1 MNKFL
6 LTFADAITISTYTYL
21 NNNDLSNDITINQDY
36 FLALVNGNTE
46 DFQHNLVVKGSLFI
60 GDKNPA
66 DSGFTTTFTGSTL
79 ENDGLIVVDGRNLSS
94 GSMTVS
100 WSGSSITNNGK
111 MYFNGLNSDSNS
123 FTLDPSSSLI
133 NNGLMYF
140 SQDSSSGYSGS
151 VQLKSNSFT
160 NDGTICLKNVKAYLE
175 SSISGNGC
183 ITIGENTVYAIQ
195 SDSEGTLGSQTLYM
209 TSPSSMIYVDSYGV
223 TNNIHVRGFG
233 NGNYLTF
240 GTSIVRHSYNSDT
253 GVLYFSVF
261 LFISHKINIGT
272 GYDND
277 GFSMTTISNHI
288 GSRLLNNALVYSG
301 SDPNGKPSACMACDS
316 SSWIPVIS
324 IPSSSSL
331 PTLSSVFSSSSIIS
345 TLSTVNS
352 SGFISSSSSANFSP
366 YPSSSFS
373 SSTTSTTAIVA
384 SFSTPSFFVSTVDIS
399 SSSDSRMSSLLS
411 SSTSTTSSI
420 SPNKSTTSDLLTA
433 SLMSK
438 ATTSQDISSESSSF
452 ANNTTSINHS
462 AVLPSSTSIRSSFI
476 SSSMSMDHTSTM
488 ESRAK
493 TNSTTTPVSS
503 IFSSHSTLT
512 ISSLFT
518 STAKTSHSQLQS
530 SSIVSSISLSS
541 IQSGAAILTSASSTL
556 VLSSSN
562 IYNTS
567 SKTHISLSLTSS
579 SFSLSS
585 LTNDLVSSHKSK
597 ALSSTIKDSD
607 KNFTFTSIDP
617 MSRMHS
623 SPIESPNKMS
633 STTTFSTTIKTSSL
647 SSFMSDGHTAAPITK
662 KDSSSVASS
671 LPVFSSMSSQSRSTI
686 LFNSSSLWNKVSSD
700 GMSTSSSSLAA
711 TSTSKETHS
720 VEYSGASSTSMT
732 SIFSSVLSSIKS
744 SSKSESVAKIQSI
757 SASANNSNISKVNV
771 ISHYSTYDT
780 IVMTTTTASCPY
792 SELDMLSDTLVVLTT
807 VVVEN
812 ESKKE
817 SSFISLVHP
826 SCMAHTTTL
835 ATLSESSYNNKSS
848 TLSKAQIFN
857 HSLVVLQ
864 SDNNGIILT
873 ETDQPKKKT
882 TLAFTRPIESSQF
895 RQKTQSIGTVHT
907 TMTTTASTKTISL
920 TDGITDVVRINT
932 DSAPQKITSSKL
944 IYTVSTYMLQE
955 NANSGYKSQMFN
967 SLLSII
973 WTPVAL
979 TYEPISFFRE
989 CRISIPE
996 TLISNVKST
1005 KLYFHKQLRLF
1016 KLNIILNIFIG

>member
-1 MNKFL
+1 M
-6 LTFADAITISTYTYL
+6 TFADAITISTYTYL
-21 NNNDLSNDITINQDY
+21 NNNDLSDDITINQNY

-79 ENDGLIVVDGRNLSS
+79 ENDGLIVIDGRNLSS

-123 FTLDPSSSLI
+123 FILDPKSSLT

-140 SQDSSSGYSGS
+140 GQDSSSGYSSS

-175 SSISGNGC
+175 SSILGNGC

-195 SDSEGTLGSQTLYM
+195 SDSRGTLGSQTLYM

-233 NGNYLTF
+233 NNNYLTF

-272 GYDND
+272 GYNSN

-288 GSRLLNNALVYSG
+288 GSRLANNALVYRG
-301 SDPNGKPSACMACDS
+301 SDPNGKPSACMVCDS

-331 PTLSSVFSSSSIIS
+331 PTSSSVFSSSSIIS
-345 TLSTVNS
+345 TLSTVTS
-352 SGFISSSSSANFSP
+352 SSFISSSSSSTNFSP

-373 SSTTSTTAIVA
+373 FSTTSTTAIVV

-399 SSSDSRMSSLLS
+399 LSSSLKTSYPISFSLPNSSSDSMISSLLS
-411 SSTSTTSSI
+411 SSTSTTSFI
-420 SPNKSTTSDLLTA
+420 SPNKSNSSDLLTV
-433 SLMSK
+433 SLTSK
-438 ATTSQDISSESSSF
+438 ATTSQDISSKSSSF
-452 ANNTTSINHS
+452 ANNITSINYS
-462 AVLPSSTSIRSSFI
+462 AVLPSSTSIRSLFI
-476 SSSMSMDHTSTM
+476 SSSMSMNHTRAM

-493 TNSTTTPVSS
+493 TSSITTPISS
-503 IFSSHSTLT
+503 MPSSHSTLI

-518 STAKTSHSQLQS
+518 STAKTSHSQFQS
-530 SSIVSSISLSS
+530 SSIVSSVSLSS
-541 IQSGAAILTSASSTL
+541 AQNTTFILASSSITSAL
-556 VLSSSN
+556 KSSN
-562 IYNTS
+562 IYNTG
-567 SKTHISLSLTSS
+567 
-579 SFSLSS
+579 
-585 LTNDLVSSHKSK
+585 SK
-597 ALSSTIKDSD
+597 A
-607 KNFTFTSIDP
+607 SIDP
-617 MSRMHS
+617 ISRMHNS
-623 SPIESPNKMS
+623 SIESSNKVD
-633 STTTFSTTIKTSSL
+633 STTTFSTAIKTSSF
-647 SSFMSDGHTAAPITK
+647 SSFVSNGHTAAPITK

-671 LPVFSSMSSQSRSTI
+671 LPVFSKVSNQSRSTI
-686 LFNSSSLWNKVSSD
+686 LFNSSSLWNKVTSD
-700 GMSTSSSSLAA
+700 GMSTSFSSLTL

-732 SIFSSVLSSIKS
+732 SMSSSVLSFIKS
-744 SSKSESVAKIQSI
+744 SSKNESVAKLQPI
-757 SASANNSNISKVNV
+757 SASTSNPNISKVNV

-780 IVMTTTTASCPY
+780 IVTTTTTASCPY
-792 SELDMLSDTLVVLTT
+792 SESDRLSNTLVVLTT

-817 SSFISLVHP
+817 SSSISLVHP
-826 SCMAHTTTL
+826 SYMAHTATL
-835 ATLSESSYNNKSS
+835 ATLPESSYNSKSS

-857 HSLVVLQ
+857 HSSVVLQ
-864 SDNNGIILT
+864 SGNNGIILT
-873 ETDQPKKKT
+873 ETGQPKKKT
-882 TLAFTRPIESSQF
+882 TLAFTGHIESSRF

-907 TMTTTASTKTISL
+907 TMTTTAITKTISL
-920 TDGITDVVRINT
+920 IDSITDVVRINT
-932 DSAPQKITSSKL
+932 DSASQKITSSKS
-944 IYTVSTYMLQE
+944 IYTMSTYMLQE

-973 WTPVAL
+973 VL
-979 TYEPISFFRE
+979 YSFM
-989 CRISIPE
+989 
-996 TLISNVKST
+996 LI
-1005 KLYFHKQLRLF
+1005 
-1016 KLNIILNIFIG
+1016 